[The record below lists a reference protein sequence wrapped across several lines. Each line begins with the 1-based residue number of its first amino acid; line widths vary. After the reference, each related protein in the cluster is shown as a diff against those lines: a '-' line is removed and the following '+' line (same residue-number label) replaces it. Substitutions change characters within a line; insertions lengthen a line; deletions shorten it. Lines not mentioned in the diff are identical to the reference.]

1 MTTISGIKTMRIHE
15 KARRALVALATAV
28 LLAGVQAC
36 ESLNSPNENFGDLD
50 DLVENPTPGGV
61 NSAIQGLMVG
71 RRAEDAA
78 VANDVIGNL
87 GLLGRESY
95 TLDLA
100 DPRFETEMLGGDLNA
115 ASAAFGGN
123 HWGGPYANIRLGDIA
138 LNALD
143 QLDPQLYSDAEK
155 EWARGF
161 IKTMNALDLLI
172 VVLTRDT
179 NCGCPIDVPE
189 GAENPAPAVGRDQ
202 VYQHVISL
210 LDEGLAHLGNA
221 SGGPPFRLTSGFA
234 GFDDAAGFAQ
244 FNRAIR
250 ARVAVYLD
258 DWSGALTALGQSFLD
273 TGASL
278 DLGVYHV
285 FTTIAGDI
293 TNGLFEAG
301 TSPNLR
307 AHPTFELDAELQ
319 GDGTTPDDRF
329 VRKTRPIENR
339 AYQGL
344 CTDQSE
350 FPSCTLG
357 IAVYPTPTARVP
369 IIRNEE
375 LILLRAEANIGLGNL
390 AQAEMDINLIRA
402 ESGNLPP
409 ATLTSQSQALDQL
422 LYEKRYS
429 LFFEGG
435 HRWIDMRHYGRLDQL
450 PTDLPAHSVA
460 VRYPVPLEETS
471 AGGG

>member
-1 MTTISGIKTMRIHE
+1 MRAYE
-15 KARRALVALATAV
+15 QARRALIALVTAG
-28 LLAGVQAC
+28 LLTGVQAC
-36 ESLNSPNENFGDLD
+36 DTLTSPNENFGDLD
-50 DLVENPTPGGV
+50 DLVNNPNRVSV
-61 NSAIQGLMVG
+61 NTTIQGLMVG
-71 RRAEDAA
+71 RRADLAA
-78 VANDVIGNL
+78 AANDLIGNL

-95 TLDLA
+95 NEDVN
-100 DPRFETEMLGGDLNA
+100 DPRFESEMLGGDLNA

-123 HWGGPYANIRLGDIA
+123 HWAGPYANIRLGD
-138 LNALD
+138 LALD
-143 QLDPQLYSDAEK
+143 ALDLLQGDDSNAADYYTDDEK

-161 IKTMNALDLLI
+161 IKTINALDFLTI
-172 VVLTRDT
+172 VLTRDD
-179 NCGCPIDVPE
+179 NCGCPIEVPE
-189 GAENPAPAVGRDQ
+189 GVDNPAPAVGKDQ
-202 VYQHVISL
+202 VYQHIITL
-210 LDEGLAHLGNA
+210 LDEAYAHLGNT
-221 SGGPPFRLTSGFA
+221 SGAPPFRLSSGFS

-250 ARVAVYLD
+250 ARVAVYRD

-273 TGASL
+273 TSASL

-285 FTTIAGDI
+285 FTTVAGDI

-301 TSPNLR
+301 SSPNLR
-307 AHPTFELDAELQ
+307 AHPSFELDAEMQ
-319 GDGTTPDDRF
+319 ADGVTPDDRF
-329 VRKTRPIENR
+329 VRKTRPVTNR

-350 FPSCTLG
+350 FPTCTTG
-357 IAVYPTPTARVP
+357 IDVYPSPTSSVP

-390 AQAEMDINLIRA
+390 SAAESDINLIRA
-402 ESGNLPP
+402 ESGSLP
-409 ATLTSQSQALDQL
+409 AVTLTSQSQALDQL

-435 HRWIDMRHYGRLDQL
+435 HRWIDMRHYGKLDEL
-450 PTDLPAHSVA
+450 PTDLPTHSVA
-460 VRYPVPLEETS
+460 ERYPIPIEETN

>member
-1 MTTISGIKTMRIHE
+1 MRNHGKT
-15 KARRALVALATAV
+15 RRALIALAAAV

-36 ESLNSPNENFGDLD
+36 ETLNSPNENFGDLD
-50 DLVENPTPGGV
+50 DLVSNPTPGGV

-78 VANDVIGNL
+78 AANDVVGNL

-95 TLDLA
+95 NHDVN
-100 DPRFETEMLGGDLNA
+100 DPRFESEMLGGGLNA

-123 HWGGPYANIRLGDIA
+123 HWAGPYANIRLGD
-138 LNALD
+138 LALD
-143 QLDPQLYSDAEK
+143 ALAQLDPQLYSDAEK

-161 IKTMNALDLLI
+161 IKTMNALDFLT
-172 VVLTRDT
+172 VVVTRDD
-179 NCGCPIDVPE
+179 NCGCPIEVPE
-189 GAENPAPAVGRDQ
+189 GAENPSPAVGKDQ
-202 VYQHVISL
+202 VYQHIITL

-221 SGGPPFRLTSGFA
+221 SGAPPFRLTSGFE
-234 GFDDAAGFAQ
+234 GFDEAATFAE

-250 ARVAVYLD
+250 ARVAVYRD

-307 AHPTFELDAELQ
+307 AHPTFAVDAELQ

-329 VRKTRPIENR
+329 VRKTRPITNR

-350 FPSCTLG
+350 FPSCTVG
-357 IAVYPTPTARVP
+357 IDVYPTPTSSVP

-390 AQAEMDINLIRA
+390 GAAESDINLIRA

-409 ATLTSQSQALDQL
+409 VTLTSQSQALDRL

-435 HRWIDMRHYGRLDQL
+435 HRWIDMRHYGRLDEL
-450 PTDLPAHSVA
+450 PTDLPTHSVA
-460 VRYPVPLEETS
+460 EMYPVPLEETS
-471 AGGG
+471 AGGAG